1 MISLVSQHRAA
12 ALTSL
17 ALSGLALAP
26 ALAQTAPSQVVVTAT
41 RVAQPASE
49 VLSDHVL
56 IGADEIAAAGQVSIA
71 ELLQKTRGIEISSN
85 GGSANYASVFLRG
98 ASNSQSIV
106 LVDGVRVGSAANG
119 GATWA
124 AIPLAQVDRI
134 EIIYG
139 PLSSLY
145 GADAMGGVVQIF
157 TKRGAHGAAPAP
169 TLTLGAGS
177 DGRRRLDAGVSGA
190 AGALRYAFQLASE
203 RSDEFSASTPDAGPY
218 TYNPDRDGYE
228 RRSASGNL
236 SYALARGHELGAQ
249 FMHSRLASQFDAGPG
264 FDDHSLEKLASASF
278 WSHNRILPNWNSK
291 LQFSHADDKSA
302 SYASYGDGFID
313 TEQTGLLWQNDVT
326 LGTDLL
332 QVVLEHRK
340 EEVLANLGAISR
352 ARSTRSLALAYQLRR
367 GAHLGTAS
375 VRRDDN
381 SQFGVHNTGSLAYG
395 YRIGGG
401 LRASASVGT
410 SFRAPTF
417 NELYYPGFGVA
428 ANRPEKGR
436 NAELGLAYA
445 RGATQLTA
453 SLYRN
458 RLTDLLVYAPTCPVE
473 VASHPYGCAYNINQ
487 ATLEGLSL
495 GARTAWNGFML
506 NGSLDFQDPVDDTT
520 GKRLARRSG
529 RHGSVG
535 LDYGIGKFKVGADAL
550 FSGARFNDGA
560 ELARLPGYGLL
571 NLRAS
576 YALGGQWSVF
586 GNLNNAGDKRY
597 ALAKGYATAGRT
609 VFVGLRYGA
618 R

>member
-1 MISLVSQHRAA
+1 M
-12 ALTSL
+12 TSL

-26 ALAQTAPSQVVVTAT
+26 ALAQTAPPQVVVTAT

-49 VLSDHVL
+49 VLSDHVV

-71 ELLQKTRGIEISSN
+71 ELLQKSRGIEISSN

-124 AIPLAQVDRI
+124 AIPLAQVDHI
-134 EIIYG
+134 EIVYG

-157 TKRGAHGAAPAP
+157 TKRGAQGAAPAP
-169 TLTLGAGS
+169 TFTLGAGS
-177 DGRRRLDAGVSGA
+177 DGRRRLDAGISGA
-190 AGALRYAFQLASE
+190 TAGERALRYAFNLASE
-203 RSDEFSASTPDAGPY
+203 RSSEFSASTPDAGPF
-218 TYNPDRDGYE
+218 TYNPDHDGYE
-228 RRSASGNL
+228 RRSASG
-236 SYALARGHELGAQ
+236 SVAYAPAKGHELGAQ
-249 FMHSRLASQFDAGPG
+249 FVSSRLESQFDAGPG
-264 FDDHSLEKLASASF
+264 FTDRALEKLMSASF

-291 LQFSHADDKSA
+291 LQFSQADDKSA
-302 SYASYGDGFID
+302 SYASYGNGFID
-313 TEQTGLLWQNDVT
+313 TRQTGLLWQNDVT

-332 QVVLEHRK
+332 QLVLEQRK
-340 EEVLANLGAISR
+340 EDVSADLGAISR
-352 ARSTRSLALAYQLRR
+352 ARTTRSLALAYQLRR
-367 GAHLGTAS
+367 GAHLGSAS

-381 SQFGVHNTGSLAYG
+381 SQFGVHTTGSLGYG
-395 YRIGGG
+395 YRISGA

-428 ANRPEKGR
+428 GNRPEEGK
-436 NAELGLAYA
+436 NAELGLVYA
-445 RGATQLTA
+445 RGATQLNA

-458 RLTDLLVYAPTCPVE
+458 RLTDLLVYAPSCPVE
-473 VASHPYGCAYNINQ
+473 VASHPYGCAYNINK

-506 NGSLDFQDPVDDTT
+506 NASLDLQDPVDDTT
-520 GKRLARRSG
+520 GKRLARRST
-529 RHGSVG
+529 RHGNVG
-535 LDYGIGKFKVGADAL
+535 LDYGFGKFKVGAEAV

-560 ELARLPGYGLL
+560 EADKLPGYGVL

-576 YALGGQWSVF
+576 YALGGPWSLF
-586 GNLNNAGDKRY
+586 GNWNNASDKQY
-597 ALAKGYATAGRT
+597 ALAKGYATAGST